1 LESRRDVQRQAGRPP
16 LAERLQEGESMKNVL
31 RLTLL
36 VTAIIGLA
44 SGRSP
49 AGPTQSAAAP
59 DGRRLYREYCS
70 SCHGIG
76 GKGNGEDAAI
86 FAAPPRNLREGF
98 LTKYSTDELV
108 RRVREGRPLELAL
121 DLPALRARAV
131 EVEALAVYM
140 RRLPGTDWQHAA
152 GGQDTYMERCAA
164 CHGPSGRPGPTL
176 PAGVRRPRDLSDP
189 KYQSSVTDAE
199 LTLAV
204 QHGRAGMP
212 ALTPHVS
219 DDEARELTVYVRL
232 LSPGFELYSTYC
244 AACHGDD
251 GTGNGNL
258 AEEIQRPAVR
268 FDRDY
273 FQHMDPEKLRANVW
287 HMVRDEKPKMPHFRV
302 LLTEAQARAIV
313 EYLQRTD

>member
-1 LESRRDVQRQAGRPP
+1 
-16 LAERLQEGESMKNVL
+16 MKRAL

-36 VTAIIGLA
+36 VTAVVALA
-44 SGRSP
+44 SGRSG
-49 AGPTQSAAAP
+49 AGPTPSAGAP

-70 SCHGIG
+70 SCHGVS

-98 LTKYSTDELV
+98 LTKYSTEELV

-131 EVEALAVYM
+131 EVEALAAYM
-140 RRLPGTDWQHAA
+140 RRLPGIDWELAAA
-152 GGQDTYMERCAA
+152 GEDKYAERCAA

-189 KYQSSVTDAE
+189 KYQSSVSDAE
-199 LTLAV
+199 LRRAV
-204 QHGRAGMP
+204 QHGREGMP
-212 ALTPHVS
+212 ALTPRVS
-219 DDEARELTVYVRL
+219 DAEAGELTAYVRL
-232 LSPGFELYSTYC
+232 FSPGFDLYSTYC

-251 GTGNGNL
+251 GRGNGNL
-258 AEEIQRPAVR
+258 AEQIRRPVVV
-268 FDRDY
+268 FDREY
-273 FQHMDPEKLRANVW
+273 FQHMDPEKLRAHIW
-287 HMVRDEKPKMPHFRV
+287 HMVRDEKPMMPHFRV

>member
-1 LESRRDVQRQAGRPP
+1 
-16 LAERLQEGESMKNVL
+16 MKNAL

-36 VTAIIGLA
+36 VTAIVALA
-44 SGRSP
+44 SGRSA
-49 AGPTQSAAAP
+49 AGPTPSAAAP

-70 SCHGIG
+70 SCHGMS

-98 LTKYSTDELV
+98 LAKYSTEELV

-121 DLPALRARAV
+121 DLPALRTRAV
-131 EVEALAVYM
+131 EVEALAVYVQ
-140 RRLPGTDWQHAA
+140 RLPGIDSELAAA
-152 GGQDTYMERCAA
+152 GQDKYMERCAV

-189 KYQSSVTDAE
+189 KYQSSVNDAD
-199 LTLAV
+199 LTRAV
-204 QHGRAGMP
+204 QHGREGMP
-212 ALTPHVS
+212 ALTPRVS
-219 DDEARELTVYVRL
+219 DDEARELTAYVRL
-232 LSPGFELYSTYC
+232 FSPGFELYSKYC

-251 GTGNGNL
+251 GRGSGNL
-258 AEEIQRPAVR
+258 AEGIRRPPVV

-273 FQHMDPEKLRANVW
+273 FQHTDPEKLRANMW
-287 HMVRDEKPKMPHFRV
+287 HMVRDEKPMMPHFRV

-313 EYLQRTD
+313 EYLQRTE